1 MNAVFFSYEEVPMVT
16 WPQDFATNF
25 QFLLRWIHFLAG
37 ITWIGMLYFFNLVNV
52 QFQKEIDAAVKG
64 KVNPILLPKAL
75 WWFRWGAMLTWTSGF
90 IYYFLLID
98 AEKKTAGH
106 MPLVIF
112 LVGWSIA
119 FVVLSALY
127 RAAVAGGPLKDGRVL
142 GIVIAVVVLF
152 IGYATLLMSREG
164 ASSRTLSI
172 MIGGGL
178 GTIMFLNVWMI
189 IWPLQKRII
198 AATKATAESGAPAP
212 ADLPRWARR
221 AFLASRTN
229 AWLSIPMLF
238 FMGAASHFPIF
249 STIDKAVA
257 P

>member
-1 MNAVFFSYEEVPMVT
+1 MIS

-52 QFQKEIDAAVKG
+52 QFQKELDAATKG
-64 KVNPILLPKAL
+64 KVNPPCSCRRPSSGSAGARCSPGSRGSSTTALLANSEET
-75 WWFRWGAMLTWTSGF
+75 GH
-90 IYYFLLID
+90 
-98 AEKKTAGH
+98 TARSC
-106 MPLVIF
+106 IF

-119 FVVLSALY
+119 FVVRRGALPRRGRRRRLS
-127 RAAVAGGPLKDGRVL
+127 RTAASWRLVIAIVVVVHRLRHGPDGPQPAAPRSRTISIMVGGGHRNDHVPERLDDHLAAPEEDHRGGQGDRRDGRARRRP
-142 GIVIAVVVLF
+142 I
-152 IGYATLLMSREG
+152 R
-164 ASSRTLSI
+164 
-172 MIGGGL
+172 
-178 GTIMFLNVWMI
+178 
-189 IWPLQKRII
+189 PK
-198 AATKATAESGAPAP
+198 
-212 ADLPRWARR
+212 WARR

-249 STIDKAVA
+249 STIEKIAA

>member
-1 MNAVFFSYEEVPMVT
+1 MIS

-52 QFQKEIDAAVKG
+52 QFQKEIDASVKG

-75 WWFRWGAMLTWTSGF
+75 WWFRWGAVFTWLSGF
-90 IYYFLLID
+90 IYYFLLVD
-98 AEKKTAGH
+98 VEAKTTGH
-106 MPLVIF
+106 MPLVYF

-119 FVVLSALY
+119 FVALSGLF
-127 RAAVAGGPLKDGRVL
+127 RASVAGGPFKDGRL
-142 GIVIAVVVLF
+142 LAIVIAVVVLF
-152 IGYATLLMSREG
+152 FCYATALMARNAGS
-164 ASSRTLSI
+164 SSRTISI

-178 GTIMFLNVWMI
+178 GSIMFLNVWMI

-212 ADLPRWARR
+212 ADLPKWARR

-238 FMGAASHFPIF
+238 FMGAASHFPMF
-249 STIDKAVA
+249 STIEKVVA